1 MYVCTCTCTRGPSK
15 ANTLYLHCSVIQHQ
29 VSEGL
34 RGVSV
39 VGHWRGGVG
48 LSRPLV
54 LLETLDT
61 GTGPLREG
69 GREGGRET
77 QRERGREDQMN
88 R

>member
-1 MYVCTCTCTRGPSK
+1 M
-15 ANTLYLHCSVIQHQ
+15 YLHCSVIQHQ

-69 GREGGRET
+69 GRERDTEGE
-77 QRERGREDQMN
+77 RERGSDKQMN
-88 R
+88 G